1 MTQQSEP
8 WHNRRSEYRLLGECT
23 NADCPR
29 RDAGEIDHD
38 KEGKYALAE

>member
-1 MTQQSEP
+1 
-8 WHNRRSEYRLLGECT
+8 LLGECN

-38 KEGKYALAE
+38 EEGKYALAE